1 MAPRTPKRSTSEGL
15 RALCHIWHPVGWWQ
29 RLRGGGQGGKR
40 AWKKVSREGG
50 EQTPQCHRREM
61 DGGVGITLAEPGG
74 GPGWRPRAGALS
86 TRPRAGGSGRPAP
99 PGARRSS
106 RGDPRGRGGEVGAG
120 EGARAGP
127 DHMAQAAVAG
137 PPGIAFFLFREPRLP
152 RRPAAAH
159 RPGPDRPLLG
169 SPRCHSL
176 VARGHHLLALAVAE
190 RVRLP
195 GTVLGARCRRGCGRR
210 RPRLLLLLLGR
221 RASLAQLLQDLRGR
235 AGQAAGAGALGAA
248 APTPPR
254 VEPRGGHQ
262 ARGRPVPAPGTPAQG
277 AEGLRA
283 SQGGSDGGGRPPEQL
298 AQQRRA
304 LQPHHC
310 RRRPL
315 GQKRMLRAWA
325 AALLPE
331 RPGARRREDW
341 EEIGSAAGCGPC
353 SAAAAAAS
361 EPPGRSPSRPVAAA
375 PRAAASS
382 ALRRTRRG
390 GPETFRAH
398 PPGAGGR
405 RRPAP
410 CALSHWLSLPTS
422 LPIGQRSCQV
432 GSGCPCAVP
441 RGPGGRG
448 EGRLTCGAPQAA
460 RPRRPG
466 SPRPSPR
473 AA

>member
-1 MAPRTPKRSTSEGL
+1 MSPARD
-15 RALCHIWHPVGWWQ
+15 GWWCGHHP
-29 RLRGGGQGGKR
+29 RRARRRARVAAASRGAEHAAEGRGQ
-40 AWKKVSREGG
+40 
-50 EQTPQCHRREM
+50 
-61 DGGVGITLAEPGG
+61 
-74 GPGWRPRAGALS
+74 
-86 TRPRAGGSGRPAP
+86 GGSGRPAP

-120 EGARAGP
+120 GGARAGP

-169 SPRCHSL
+169 SPPRHSL

-195 GTVLGARCRRGCGRR
+195 GAVLGARCRRRGCGRR
-210 RPRLLLLLLGR
+210 RPGLLLLLLLGR

-248 APTPPR
+248 APAPPR

-283 SQGGSDGGGRPPEQL
+283 PQGGSDGGGRPPEQL
-298 AQQRRA
+298 AQHRRA
-304 LQPHHC
+304 LQPHHR

-315 GQKRMLRAWA
+315 GPKRMLLAWA

-341 EEIGSAAGCGPC
+341 EEKGSAAGCGPC

-361 EPPGRSPSRPVAAA
+361 EPPGRRL
-375 PRAAASS
+375 RAS
-382 ALRRTRRG
+382 
-390 GPETFRAH
+390 
-398 PPGAGGR
+398 GR
-405 RRPAP
+405 RRSSGRRELRTEADAQGRAGDIPRSPA
-410 CALSHWLSLPTS
+410 
-422 LPIGQRSCQV
+422 G
-432 GSGCPCAVP
+432 
-441 RGPGGRG
+441 GGR
-448 EGRLTCGAPQAA
+448 TPPA
-460 RPRRPG
+460 RPLSAPPLAQPADPALDWPAEL
-466 SPRPSPR
+466 SS
-473 AA
+473 